1 MLMNDFIKWDPVSPP
16 PNDLYFVNL
25 IDNGGS
31 IEIHLAEMKDDRI
44 LILKFNGV
52 MSYQVTDEGA
62 RSRSLYEHSSYRG
75 LVVSDNSNYLDWFR
89 RESQEMFSDW
99 DLKHDSVGNVNNII
113 DIISGDEIEVVWQA
127 EV

>member
-1 MLMNDFIKWDPVSPP
+1 MLMNDFIKWNPVSPP
-16 PNDLYFVNL
+16 PNDLYFVHL
-25 IDNGGS
+25 MDNGGS

-44 LILKFNGV
+44 LILKFKGV

-62 RSRSLYEHSSYRG
+62 RSRSLYEHPGYRG

-89 RESQEMFSDW
+89 RESQEMFIDW
-99 DLKHDSVGNVNNII
+99 DLKHYSIGNVNNII
-113 DIISGDEIEVVWQA
+113 DIISGNEIEVFWQA